1 MKHLTLLVPNGENNL
16 SSIVG
21 AYKILSRA
29 NSLWQERGK
38 DPVFQIQLAGLQTE
52 VDFYDG
58 LFSVKPHTHV
68 SAISRTDL
76 ILIPSLNHNFE
87 LAIRENTEMI
97 DWIRSQYR
105 LGAELASICTGAFF
119 LAETGI
125 LNGKS
130 CSTHWSAADVF
141 RSRFTEVRLQPD
153 RLITDENGIYTNGG
167 AYSFLQLMLYLV
179 EKYFDRETAILCSK
193 IFQIDMDRQ
202 SQSSFIIF
210 SGQKKHNDE
219 LVKKVQDYLESNV
232 QEKWSVEELSSRFAL
247 GRRTFDRRFS
257 KATGNSLIEYAQRVK
272 IEAAKKAL
280 ESTRKTVQEI
290 MYDVGYSDLK
300 AFREVFRKVTG
311 VSPVE
316 YKMKWGRELGI
327 RG

>member
-58 LFSVKPHTHV
+58 LFSVKPNTHV

-76 ILIPSLNHNFE
+76 ILIPSLNHNFD

-119 LAETGI
+119 LAEAGI

-141 RSRFTEVRLQPD
+141 RSRFPEVRLQPD

-167 AYSFLQLMLYLV
+167 AYSFLQQMLYLV
-179 EKYFDRETAILCSK
+179 EKYFDRETAVLCSK

-232 QEKWSVEELSSRFAL
+232 QEKWSVEELSSRFAV

-272 IEAAKKAL
+272 MEAAKKAL

-290 MYDVGYSDLK
+290 MYEVGYSDLK
-300 AFREVFRKVTG
+300 AFR
-311 VSPVE
+311 
-316 YKMKWGRELGI
+316 
-327 RG
+327 

>member
-1 MKHLTLLVPNGENNL
+1 MKHLTLLVPKGENNL
-16 SSIVG
+16 SSIAG

-29 NSLWQERGK
+29 NSLWQERGN
-38 DPVFQIQLAGLQTE
+38 DPVFQIQMAGLQKE

-87 LAIRENTEMI
+87 RAIRENTEMI

-105 LGAELASICTGAFF
+105 LGAEVASICTGAFF

-125 LNGKS
+125 LNGRS

-141 RSRFTEVRLQPD
+141 RSRFPEVRLQPD

-219 LVKKVQDYLESNV
+219 LVKKVQNYLESNV

-272 IEAAKKAL
+272 MEAAKKAL
-280 ESTRKTVQEI
+280 ESSRKTVQEI

-316 YKMKWGRELGI
+316 YKMKWGRGEN
-327 RG
+327 

>member
-58 LFSVKPHTHV
+58 LFSVKPNTHV

-76 ILIPSLNHNFE
+76 ILIPSLNHNFD

-119 LAETGI
+119 LAEAGI

-141 RSRFTEVRLQPD
+141 RSRFPEVRLQPD

-167 AYSFLQLMLYLV
+167 AYSFLQQMLYLV
-179 EKYFDRETAILCSK
+179 EKYFDRETAVLCSK

-232 QEKWSVEELSSRFAL
+232 QEKWSVEELSSRFAV

-272 IEAAKKAL
+272 MEAAKKAL

-290 MYDVGYSDLK
+290 MYEVGYSDLK

>member
-97 DWIRSQYR
+97 DWIRRQYR
-105 LGAELASICTGAFF
+105 LGAEVASICTGAFF

-167 AYSFLQLMLYLV
+167 AYSFLQQMLYLV
-179 EKYFDRETAILCSK
+179 EKYFDRETAVLCSK

-232 QEKWSVEELSSRFAL
+232 QEKWSVEELSSRFAV

-272 IEAAKKAL
+272 MEAAKKAL

-290 MYDVGYSDLK
+290 MYEVGYSDLK

>member
-1 MKHLTLLVPNGENNL
+1 MKHLTLLVPSGENNL

-29 NSLWQERGK
+29 NALWQERGNG
-38 DPVFQIQLAGLQTE
+38 PVFQIELAGLKTE

-58 LFSVKPHTHV
+58 LFSVKPHTQV
-68 SAISRTDL
+68 SAIARTDL

-97 DWIRSQYR
+97 DWIRAQYR
-105 LGAELASICTGAFF
+105 LGAEVASICTGAFF

-125 LNGKS
+125 LDGKS
-130 CSTHWSAADVF
+130 CSTHWSAADFF
-141 RSRFTEVRLQPD
+141 RSRFPEVRLQPD

-179 EKYFDRETAILCSK
+179 EKYFDREIAILCSK

-232 QEKWSVEELSSRFAL
+232 QEKWSVEELSSRFAV

-272 IEAAKKAL
+272 MEAAKKAL

-290 MYDVGYSDLK
+290 MYEVGYSDLK

-316 YKMKWGRELGI
+316 YKMKWGRGVN
-327 RG
+327 